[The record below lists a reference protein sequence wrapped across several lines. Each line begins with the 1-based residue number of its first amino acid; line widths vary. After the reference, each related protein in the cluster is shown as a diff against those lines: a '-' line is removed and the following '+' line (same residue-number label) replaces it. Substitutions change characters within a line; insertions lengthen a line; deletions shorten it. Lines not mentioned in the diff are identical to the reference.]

1 MGPVYSGK
9 CRSPNVPVAEQS
21 AFATELAAG
30 RLGFRNKRRVL
41 VACPYIGAREEAGVE
56 TDVVLSF
63 RECLFGPRCEK
74 PVSVT
79 AICWWWT
86 EPHRRPPAAWW

>member
-1 MGPVYSGK
+1 M
-9 CRSPNVPVAEQS
+9 PVAEQS

-41 VACPYIGAREEAGVE
+41 MACPYIGAREEAGVE

-74 PVSVT
+74 PVFT
-79 AICWWWT
+79 ARCLTIST
-86 EPHRRPPAAWW
+86 AYPTARLKPNRP